1 MKKLARKKLARWNK
15 HLFSSAS
22 PFDPKVPSISMSL
35 RLSLLFF
42 SIFFTTEVASENSS
56 ISSKL
61 ENSKPEN
68 SLYSNSQLTPHS
80 AKQISAQTSTHTLS
94 SDTDTSSRFVSSLDL
109 IAQED
114 STKSSK
120 KPGSLTQEP
129 TDTKQAGTKHP
140 DTKEASKDTH
150 TAKLSPPLQK
160 EEQPKEISL
169 QESGAG
175 PVINF
180 NNVSIVEFLRFVSRL
195 TGRNFIFDPDELQF
209 TVTIISESPASLDDI
224 MAALLQNLRIHEFEL
239 SEQGNGFLIYRNKE
253 IKSPAGLFRTDNGP
267 AGEPQIATQVF
278 LIEYVDPARVG
289 AIIKSMVSKEAIVE
303 LIPES
308 KRLVVTDI
316 ANNIKKIA
324 ELLTALDSPKSGLEI
339 GQYVGQNSSP
349 AALANMA
356 EKLLTPVLAGQTFVL
371 VPHVA
376 SNSIF
381 VIASPFLVEKAL
393 SIMQTIDLGENTSRI
408 LSFDEMKFDADLAQ
422 KMLLSANK
430 KNLSDDEIEKLTDE
444 QIRKILREKG
454 FTDAEIDRMTKA
466 ERNKHLKELE
476 LGPEGESIAAEIRK
490 RKIFESPLPLGQ
502 VESTQFY
509 IYKLQYRK
517 ADDVVK
523 ALRSIAISIQAT
535 HEKEPTQ
542 SDLLTTLDSLQIID
556 ANNSIVLT
564 GTEATL
570 QKAKTLIADID
581 IAARQVLIEVLVLDT
596 TLTNS
601 LNFGVDSGVKFQKRN
616 FVVEGG
622 FFGSGTPNVLGALSQ
637 VTGVPVPPPPPLPHS
652 TIPFDLSPDVII
664 GTPNVVSGAASNFN
678 AQPPS
683 PGFAAGSIGRKIIY
697 NGNGFLA
704 VAALVNAVRTDVD
717 TNIIMNP
724 KITTEHNVPAELFV
738 GQQVGIKGQSVANNN
753 GNILT
758 TNFEQQET
766 GVLLKV
772 TPLISSSDTIT
783 LIVEQRISTVSQAA
797 VNAQASPN
805 APPATIN
812 ETRTITRVHLPSEHF
827 IILSGM
833 ITENQTINKTEI
845 PCLGALPLVGALF
858 SQNSDTNNK
867 RNLLIFLRPYVI
879 DTEIDIDDLTKKQQD
894 IFKEKSKPMREQRGI
909 FDDLKTMLNL

>member
-1 MKKLARKKLARWNK
+1 M
-15 HLFSSAS
+15 
-22 PFDPKVPSISMSL
+22 
-35 RLSLLFF
+35 
-42 SIFFTTEVASENSS
+42 TEH
-56 ISSKL
+56 
-61 ENSKPEN
+61 P
-68 SLYSNSQLTPHS
+68 
-80 AKQISAQTSTHTLS
+80 
-94 SDTDTSSRFVSSLDL
+94 D
-109 IAQED
+109 
-114 STKSSK
+114 
-120 KPGSLTQEP
+120 
-129 TDTKQAGTKHP
+129 TKHP
-140 DTKEASKDTH
+140 DAKEAHEPNAAKPSLKDD
-150 TAKLSPPLQK
+150 QFN
-160 EEQPKEISL
+160 EISL
-169 QESGAG
+169 QESNAG

-239 SEQGNGFLIYRNKE
+239 SEQGTGFLIYRNKE
-253 IKSPAGLFRTDNGP
+253 IRSPAGLFHPETGQ

-278 LIEYVDPARVG
+278 LIEYVDPSRVG

-308 KRLVVTDI
+308 KRLVVTDL
-316 ANNIKKIA
+316 ASNIKKIA

-349 AALANMA
+349 AALANMT

-408 LSFDEMKFDADLAQ
+408 LSFDDMKFDGALAK
-422 KMLLSANK
+422 KMLEAANK
-430 KNLSDDEIEKLTDE
+430 KSLSDDEIEKLTDE

-454 FTDAEIDRMTKA
+454 YSDAEIDRMTKSDI
-466 ERNKHLKELE
+466 NKHLKELE
-476 LGPEGESIAAEIRK
+476 LGPQGEAIAAEVRK

-509 IYKLQYRK
+509 IYKLQYRR
-517 ADDVVK
+517 ADEVVK
-523 ALRSIAISIQAT
+523 ALRSIAVSIQAT

-542 SDLLTTLDSLQIID
+542 SDLLTTLDSLQTIE

-564 GTEATL
+564 GTAATL

-596 TLTNS
+596 TLANS
-601 LNFGVDSGVKFQKRN
+601 LNFGVDSGIKFQKRN

-622 FFGSGTPNVLGALSQ
+622 FFGSGSTNVLGALSQ

-652 TIPFDLSPDVII
+652 TVPFDLTADTII
-664 GTPNVVSGAASNFN
+664 GTPNAASGQSSAF
-678 AQPPS
+678 ATSPPS
-683 PGFAAGSIGRKIIY
+683 PGFSAGSIGRKILY
-697 NGNGFLA
+697 SGNGFLA
-704 VAALVNAVRTDVD
+704 VAALVNAVRTDSD

-772 TPLISSSDTIT
+772 TPLISANDTIT
-783 LIVEQRISTVSQAA
+783 LIVEQRISSVSQAA
-797 VNAQASPN
+797 VNAQSAAN

-833 ITENQTINKTEI
+833 ITETQTITKTQI
-845 PCLGALPLVGALF
+845 PCLGSLPLVGALF
-858 SQNSDTNNK
+858 SQNSDVFNN
-867 RNLLIFLRPYVI
+867 RNILIFLRPYII
-879 DTEIDIDDLTKKQQD
+879 DNEVDIDDITKKQQD
-894 IFKEKSKPMREQRGI
+894 IFKEKSKPMRDQRGI